1 MDGVSATKAILEYE
15 DENNLPHIP
24 IVALTANALKGDR
37 EKFLNDGF
45 DEYLPKPI
53 TQHDILQ
60 LLHSYHIPLKSERDT
75 AKKRE
80 EEHPEPTKA
89 EQEKESEA
97 AVENSALEVPDTER
111 ILPETKE
118 AASDNDRGNI
128 LVYKKSKV
136 ETKIFEKVLSQLYN
150 KVDIASN
157 TNQFLDMIVK
167 NNYKVIMVDN
177 EIADLDFED
186 LFNRI
191 EKRKDTTVLLF
202 RSFDSIVDDQTRS
215 EFDEVLINSADK
227 VYLKL
232 ILDNYLKS

>member
-1 MDGVSATKAILEYE
+1 MPVMDGVTATKKILEYE
-15 DENNLPHIP
+15 EANNLSHIP
-24 IVALTANALKGDR
+24 VIALTANALKGDR

-53 TQHDILQ
+53 TQKDILE
-60 LLHSYHIPLKSERDT
+60 LLHSYHIPLKGEKEENDVAENDTPDSETKTDTKADST
-75 AKKRE
+75 AKPKS
-80 EEHPEPTKA
+80 
-89 EQEKESEA
+89 ESG
-97 AVENSALEVPDTER
+97 
-111 ILPETKE
+111 I
-118 AASDNDRGNI
+118 DRI

-136 ETKIFEKVLSQLYN
+136 ETKIFEKVLSQLYQH
-150 KVDIASN
+150 VDTASN

-177 EIADLDFED
+177 EIADLDFDD

-191 EKRKDTTVLLF
+191 EKRDDTTVLLF

-215 EFDEVLINSADK
+215 AFDEVLINSADK

-232 ILDNYLKS
+232 ILDNYLK